1 MPKLKL
7 TYFDFHGGRGEP
19 IRLAM
24 SVGGLDFEDERLKLT
39 QWSEVKPST
48 PFGALPV
55 LTVDDTTVLAQS
67 NTILRYV
74 GKLTGLYPEDAL
86 DAARCDEILD
96 AVEEADTK
104 VGATM
109 RLDDEAKRVARLALA
124 DGPLQTF
131 GKALGDRL
139 TAAGGEWFAGG
150 KPSVADIKVFV
161 TMRQLRSGRLDHI
174 PTDLFDKISPVL
186 LAHSERVAALPGVRA
201 WYTKQGVA

>member
-24 SVGGLDFEDERLKLT
+24 SVGGLDFEDERLNYG
-39 QWSEVKPST
+39 QWAAFKPRT
-48 PFGALPV
+48 PFGALPT

-67 NTILRYV
+67 NTIIRYV

-109 RLDDEAKRVARLALA
+109 RLDEEAKRVARLALS
-124 DGPLQTF
+124 DGPLQIF
-131 GKALGDRL
+131 AKAIGDRL
-139 TAAGGEWFAGG
+139 EAAGGEWFAGG

-161 TMRQLRSGRLDHI
+161 TVRQLRSGRLDYI
-174 PTDLFDKISPVL
+174 PTDLFDKAAPGL
-186 LAHSERVAALPGVRA
+186 LAHAERVGALPGVRA
-201 WYTKQGVA
+201 WYTKQGIG